1 MKDSKVWPFKWKLL
15 SSTFLWCCLFRCL
28 QKYTVAFKVCSVQL
42 LSEISVTIQMK
53 TIAKYLPVVF
63 LIVIYGLTITFLRPA
78 DKIVWC
84 DLSNSSYQEF
94 ITFVVFLNL
103 KTSLFYSFV
112 LINIKSLSK
121 LGSVWLSICG
131 VNFQSVTIQ
140 MPSLFLALLSYHMA
154 CVSIFYSLKFGGVL
168 SVNVS
173 LSHHDSLVFFR
184 EHWMRFKSLD
194 LSVNK
199 PFQKEGHFFQNT
211 QLMHFTFLKT

>member
-1 MKDSKVWPFKWKLL
+1 M
-15 SSTFLWCCLFRCL
+15 
-28 QKYTVAFKVCSVQL
+28 YTVAFKVCSVQL

-112 LINIKSLSK
+112 LN
-121 LGSVWLSICG
+121 
-131 VNFQSVTIQ
+131 
-140 MPSLFLALLSYHMA
+140 
-154 CVSIFYSLKFGGVL
+154 
-168 SVNVS
+168 
-173 LSHHDSLVFFR
+173 
-184 EHWMRFKSLD
+184 
-194 LSVNK
+194 
-199 PFQKEGHFFQNT
+199 
-211 QLMHFTFLKT
+211 